1 MCSLIKWKKVKKRS
15 RILQRMR
22 TACCISIL
30 QMLTL
35 SKATNLTTMEEQV
48 CLPLLL
54 NTELI

>member
-1 MCSLIKWKKVKKRS
+1 
-15 RILQRMR
+15 MR

>member
-1 MCSLIKWKKVKKRS
+1 
-15 RILQRMR
+15 MR
-22 TACCISIL
+22 TACCIPML

-48 CLPLLL
+48 SLPLLI